1 MLAAHRRGVA
11 HRDVKP
17 ANILFDEA
25 DIAYLSDFGIAR
37 IDEQSVRRE
46 MDHRSPRYAAGA
58 ALMSDAPLDQYLLA
72 ATAWELLA
80 GRPPCERTS
89 TSRTGQ
95 IPLEP
100 LPPVTGACPDLPQS
114 VSDVL
119 CRAGSA
125 SSSERFGDIEAFVDA
140 WNAAVSPVASTSKR
154 APGPELP
161 AINPYCGL
169 RAFGE
174 ADALYFHGRSAL
186 TDALETMVRPARF
199 VTVVGPSGSGKSSL
213 VRAGLTPR
221 LRAGGSMVLS
231 LVPGDDPMSAL
242 SDAAMAVAS
251 RDNADRLLPSAIGEP
266 GGLRRALGV
275 LGGTSDLT
283 IVIDQFEELWTL
295 APTTRREEFLDSL
308 LDAVTAEGVRVV
320 ATVRADLYGLALA
333 HPRLGPVVAAATFP
347 VTPMSAAELHDAIVL
362 PAARVG
368 VTVDERLAAAL
379 AAEVLDR
386 PGTLPLLEFTLA
398 ELFDRREQRSITLG
412 EYEQLGGL
420 RGSVGSEAERI
431 FERGDAEDQA
441 ATRTLFERLVTL
453 SEHGGQAVRRPAR
466 RTELAGVPPAVID
479 EYVGRRLLVS
489 DRDRDTANPPSS
501 WHTRSSSPRGRAYAT
516 GSTRTANGLPA
527 SASSAK
533 AQRHGSVRDA
543 TRGSCC
549 GVAASS
555 PSVSSSRI
563 GAIGSP
569 TARRN
574 SSRHPGHAPSSSG
587 RRSSASST
595 PRCARTGVSVAR

>member
-46 MDHRSPRYAAGA
+46 MDHRSPRDAAGA

-80 GRPPCERTS
+80 GSPPCERTS
-89 TSRTGQ
+89 TSRSGQ

-100 LPPVTGACPDLPQS
+100 LPPVTSVCPGVPQS

-125 SSSERFGDIEAFVDA
+125 SSSERFGDIEAFVGA

-154 APGPELP
+154 STGPELP

-266 GGLRRALGV
+266 GGLRQGAWRARRNIRPHHRDRSVRGAV
-275 LGGTSDLT
+275 DARP
-283 IVIDQFEELWTL
+283 DD
-295 APTTRREEFLDSL
+295 RREEFLDEL

-333 HPRLGPVVAAATFP
+333 HPRGRWSWPRQRFP
-347 VTPMSAAELHDAIVL
+347 SRRCRPAELHDAIVS

-368 VTVDERLAAAL
+368 VTVDERLAAAARGRGARPARQP
-379 AAEVLDR
+379 AAA
-386 PGTLPLLEFTLA
+386 LEFTLA
-398 ELFDRREQRSITLG
+398 ELFDRRE
-412 EYEQLGGL
+412 
-420 RGSVGSEAERI
+420 
-431 FERGDAEDQA
+431 
-441 ATRTLFERLVTL
+441 
-453 SEHGGQAVRRPAR
+453 RP
-466 RTELAGVPPAVID
+466 
-479 EYVGRRLLVS
+479 
-489 DRDRDTANPPSS
+489 
-501 WHTRSSSPRGRAYAT
+501 
-516 GSTRTANGLPA
+516 
-527 SASSAK
+527 
-533 AQRHGSVRDA
+533 
-543 TRGSCC
+543 
-549 GVAASS
+549 
-555 PSVSSSRI
+555 
-563 GAIGSP
+563 
-569 TARRN
+569 
-574 SSRHPGHAPSSSG
+574 
-587 RRSSASST
+587 
-595 PRCARTGVSVAR
+595 